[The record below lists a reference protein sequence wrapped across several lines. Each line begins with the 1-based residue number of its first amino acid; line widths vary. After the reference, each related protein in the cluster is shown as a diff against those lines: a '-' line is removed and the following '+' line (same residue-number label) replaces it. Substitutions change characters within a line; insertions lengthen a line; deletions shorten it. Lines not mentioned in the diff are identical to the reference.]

1 LPITGQP
8 GASHLV
14 PGCICFCAVDGLID
28 RCLFLLTVT
37 DVLVDSLSMAAFG
50 DRFPQNVPAPVVE
63 HPASLYDETAC
74 HFFAAD
80 RSF

>member
-8 GASHLV
+8 GASHLA
-14 PGCICFCAVDGLID
+14 PGCICFCSVDGSID
-28 RCLFLLTVT
+28 RSLFLLIVT
-37 DVLVDSLSMAAFG
+37 DALVDSLSMAAFG
-50 DRFPQNVPAPVVE
+50 DRFPPNVPAPVVE
-63 HPASLYDETAC
+63 HHASLYDERGC

>member
-1 LPITGQP
+1 L
-8 GASHLV
+8 
-14 PGCICFCAVDGLID
+14 LI
-28 RCLFLLTVT
+28 VT
-37 DVLVDSLSMAAFG
+37 DALVDSLSMAAFG

-63 HPASLYDETAC
+63 HHASLYDERGC